1 VEQQIS
7 QGISLKNIEITSP
20 MWQYYQQLI
29 KNEAIPYQW
38 RALNDMVDSAEKS
51 GAINNFKIV
60 AGESM
65 GEYYGTCFQDSDVG
79 KWLEAVAYLLEWD
92 PNPELEVM
100 ADGVIDLIGR
110 AQQQDGYINT
120 YFTAKEPG
128 KRFTNLREC
137 CEHYCFGHLA
147 EAAVAYY
154 QATGKRKFLDIMCR
168 YADFLC
174 EYFGPNDGQ
183 CRGYDGH
190 PEAELAL
197 VRMYEVTREVKYLD
211 LASFFL
217 EERGAEPYYYD
228 IEWEK
233 RGRTHFYELNKGVR
247 PSDDKEYDN
256 AHQKPRD
263 QNDAIGHAVKVGYL
277 LTGMAGVAAITG
289 DDGLIAACKRMF
301 ESVSDRR
308 MYVTGSIGSTRHQEA
323 FTFDYDLP
331 NDRAYAETCASV
343 ALVFFMQRM
352 LLLEPDAQYAE
363 VMERVLYN
371 GVLSGISLDGHRFFY
386 VNPLETLPEACCKD
400 KDFVHALPVRQEWY
414 WCACCPPN
422 LVRLVASVGK
432 YVYTTRE
439 NTIFTHLFMDST
451 ANIDL
456 DCGRVTITQKTDYP
470 WGNVVGYTVLSDREV
485 DLILAVRIPSWSD
498 NNEIVINGKRF
509 DYAATVKSGYAFLPI
524 HGGKENTIEFTF
536 DMEPYGVMAN
546 PKVKADA
553 GKVAIMMGPIVY
565 CMEETDNGKDLH
577 AVSIDPLAG
586 FTKLASGLPIPGVP
600 MLQTNKAYRDN
611 PANWENALYRK
622 YELDDVNFSAKFI
635 PYSMWGNRNINNQPG
650 ELMTWVRAK

>member
-1 VEQQIS
+1 VEWHLS
-7 QGISLKNIEITSP
+7 QEISLKNISITSP
-20 MWQYYQQLI
+20 TWQYYQQLI

-51 GAINNFKIV
+51 GAINNFKIA
-60 AGESM
+60 AGESK
-65 GEYYGTCFQDSDVG
+65 GDYYGTCFQDSDVG

-92 PNPELEVM
+92 PNPELEAL

-120 YFTAKEPG
+120 YFTAKEPE

-154 QATGKRKFLDIMCR
+154 QATGKTKFLDIMCG

-174 EYFGPNDGQ
+174 EYFGPNEGQ

-197 VRMYEVTREVKYLD
+197 VRMYEATGNRKYLD

-233 RGRTHFYELNKGVR
+233 RGCTWFYEMNKGIR

-256 AHQKPRD
+256 AHLKPRD
-263 QNDAIGHAVKVGYL
+263 QSDAIGHAVKVGYL
-277 LTGMAGVAAITG
+277 LTGMAGVASKTG
-289 DDGLIAACKRMF
+289 DEGLFAACNRMF
-301 ESVSDRR
+301 DSISKRR
-308 MYVTGSIGSTRHQEA
+308 MYITGSIGSTRHQEA

-343 ALVFFMQRM
+343 ALVFFMHRM
-352 LLLEPDAQYAE
+352 LLIEPNAQYAQ

-371 GVLSGISLDGHRFFY
+371 GVLSGMSLDGHRFFY
-386 VNPLETLPEACCKD
+386 VNPLETLPEACKKD

-439 NTIFTHLFMDST
+439 NTIFAHLFMDST
-451 ANIDL
+451 ANL
-456 DCGRVTITQKTDYP
+456 ELESSHVTISQKTEYP
-470 WGNVVGYTVLSDREV
+470 WGNVVGFTVSSDQEA
-485 DLILAVRIPSWSD
+485 DITLAVRIPAWSE
-498 NNEIVINGKRF
+498 NNEILIDGKKF
-509 DYAATVKSGYAFLPI
+509 DYAATVKSGYAYIPL
-524 HGGKENTIEFTF
+524 HGKENTIEFTF
-536 DMEPYGVMAN
+536 DMEPYCVMAD

-553 GKVAIMMGPIVY
+553 GKVAVMMGPVVY
-565 CMEETDNGKDLH
+565 CMEEIDNGKDLH
-577 AVSIDPLAG
+577 AISIDPLAG
-586 FTKLASGLPIPGVP
+586 FTKMDSGLPIRGVP
-600 MLQTNKAYRDN
+600 MLQTNKACRDD
-611 PANWENALYRK
+611 PSHWENALYRK
-622 YELDDVNFSAKFI
+622 YQPENVDFTANFI
-635 PYSMWGNRNINNQPG
+635 PYSMWGNRNIDHQPG